1 MVEMSG
7 GDLYIE
13 QGWWWKTTYLE
24 LKVSYNQSSAK
35 IYIYIYIEVAIAI

>member
-7 GDLYIE
+7 RDIYIE
-13 QGWWWKTTYLE
+13 QGWWWRTIYLE

-35 IYIYIYIEVAIAI
+35 IYIYIEVAISI